1 MNIFKHK
8 KPQHSTRHFA
18 VCGILEIDGKI
29 LFVRHTYGTAKGRIL
44 LPGGYVKEKELPT
57 KAVERKFFEETSV
70 VCRAGEIYSVQFKPE
85 EWCIV
90 FTLSYVSGEPKS
102 DGYENSEVL
111 LLTVDEALARDD
123 ITNMSREILGAYK
136 ENKKGLARGD
146 YIAKAYTAEDYVIF
160 GV

>member
-1 MNIFKHK
+1 MGIFKHK
-8 KPQHSTRHFA
+8 KAQHSTRHFA

-29 LFVRHTYGTAKGRIL
+29 LFVRHTYGTAKDRIL
-44 LPGGYVKEKELPT
+44 IPGGYVKEKELPT
-57 KAVERKFFEETSV
+57 KAVEREFFEETSV

-90 FTLSYVSGEPKS
+90 FTLDYVSGEPRS

-123 ITNMSREILGAYK
+123 ITNMSREILKAYIK
-136 ENKKGLARGD
+136 NFPRLDKSD
-146 YIAKAYTAEDYVIF
+146 YIAKTSNKDNYVIF